1 MNGIGGTIA
10 AMQINVSVLVEHIED
25 TSPRGIAAGI
35 ARLLKAGTISA
46 GDRLPTVRDVSR
58 ALGVSPATVS
68 GAWRALADVGLVIA
82 RGRAGT
88 YMLPGRTSWLPPRY
102 KSMNEAMEPAAIDLS
117 TGTPDPTLLPS
128 IQRTLTRAARTIAG
142 ADTDSYVAPPVL
154 PQLEAVIRESWP
166 FRPQRL
172 TVVDG
177 ALDAIGRVL
186 DQVTTFGDRIG
197 VEDPGFPPIFDLLEQ
212 SGRDRFRIPL
222 DAHGITVAGLSAAL
236 RHGVRA
242 VVVQPRAHN
251 PTGVSITAT
260 RARELAAV
268 LRAHPDVVVIEDD
281 HSGEVSVA
289 RDISIGNFL
298 PDQVVRIR
306 SYSKSHGPDLR
317 IAAVGGP
324 AIIIDPLVARRMLG
338 PGWTSRLLQ
347 RLLFDLLTDA
357 DAIAAVSE
365 ARRVYYGRSHLLA
378 AALTDLG
385 VAVTPGDGLNLWVP
399 VHDED
404 AALTRL
410 AGAGVRVAP
419 GSVFT
424 IAPASAH
431 IRVSVSRPV
440 ESIPELARILAL
452 AARP

>member
-1 MNGIGGTIA
+1 MA
-10 AMQINVSVLVEHIED
+10 RMHVDVSELTEHIDD

-35 ARLLKAGTISA
+35 ARLLHTGQIHP

-88 YMLPGRTSWLPPRY
+88 FVLPGKTSWLPPRY
-102 KSMNEAMEPAAIDLS
+102 RSMQDAMEPAAIDLS

-128 IQRTLTRAARTIAG
+128 IQRALTRAARTITG
-142 ADTDSYVAPPVL
+142 AETDSYVAPPIL
-154 PQLEAVIRESWP
+154 TRLETLLRESWP
-166 FRPQRL
+166 FKAQRM

-177 ALDAIGRVL
+177 ALDAMSRVL
-186 DQVTTFGDRIG
+186 EQATGFGERVA
-197 VEDPGFPPIFDLLEQ
+197 VENPGFPPIFDLLEHM
-212 SGRDRFRIPL
+212 GRDRVLVPL
-222 DAHGITVAGLSAAL
+222 DANGMTVAGLTKAL
-236 RHGVRA
+236 RQGVRA
-242 VVVQPRAHN
+242 VILQPRAHN
-251 PTGVSITAT
+251 PTGVSITPT
-260 RARELAAV
+260 RARELAQA

-281 HSGEVSVA
+281 HSGEVSAA
-289 RDISIGNFL
+289 RDVSIGMFL
-298 PDQVVRIR
+298 PDRVVHIR

-324 AIIIDPLVARRMLG
+324 ATVLDPLVARRMLG

-347 RLLFDLLTDA
+347 RVLIDLLTDA
-357 DAIAAVSE
+357 DAMATVAE
-365 ARRVYYGRSHLLA
+365 ARRIYYSRNHMLA

-385 VAVTPGDGLNLWVP
+385 VPVTPGDGLNLWVP
-399 VHDED
+399 VHDE
-404 AALTRL
+404 ATALVRL
-410 AGAGVRVAP
+410 AGAGIRVSPGGPFLAAP
-419 GSVFT
+419 GPDHV
-424 IAPASAH
+424 
-431 IRVSVSRPV
+431 RVSVSMAI